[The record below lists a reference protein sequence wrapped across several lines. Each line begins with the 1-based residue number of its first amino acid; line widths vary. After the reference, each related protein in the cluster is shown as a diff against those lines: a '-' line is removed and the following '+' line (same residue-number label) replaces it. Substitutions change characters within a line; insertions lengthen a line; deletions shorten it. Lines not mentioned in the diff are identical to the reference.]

1 VAALQAVS
9 HWFESDIAHVNSLYE
24 MFWQKYHDV
33 ITKYLNLE
41 ESYSKVIENKDSKL
55 ESFLYSGQY
64 ITKSRITNITKGST
78 SIYNNIIYP
87 KTGKNL
93 PCLGMDLMAFFQ
105 NKVILTFDFQH
116 PKENYDFDHKIVREN
131 MGEYL
136 DNTKEIRFFEPG
148 NHFSRYVFVRKC
160 HMDEV
165 DQYLPDFEKYVETY
179 AKLLEEYKPDGEDL
193 NEFVDF
199 DNYMLKL
206 DPVSGYMQSNFGKEF
221 AEKYVNEFLFEY
233 ATT

>member
-1 VAALQAVS
+1 
-9 HWFESDIAHVNSLYE
+9 

-116 PKENYDFDHKIVREN
+116 PKENYDFDHEIVREN

-179 AKLLEEYKPDGEDL
+179 AKLLEEYKPEGEDL
-193 NEFVDF
+193 TEFVDF

-233 ATT
+233 ADS

>member
-1 VAALQAVS
+1 
-9 HWFESDIAHVNSLYE
+9 

-179 AKLLEEYKPDGEDL
+179 AKLLEEYKPEGEDL

-233 ATT
+233 AGS